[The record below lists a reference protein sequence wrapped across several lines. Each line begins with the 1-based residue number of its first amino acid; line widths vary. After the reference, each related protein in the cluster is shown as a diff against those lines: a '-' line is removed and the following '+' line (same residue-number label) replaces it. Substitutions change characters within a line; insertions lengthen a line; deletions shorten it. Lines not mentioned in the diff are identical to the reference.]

1 MITNHQS
8 PITNHKIAII
18 GSGLNRILEVYDR
31 DSFVIKQN
39 YMRNIFYKNEN
50 SLDEGVNGG
59 VNDILEFIKNN
70 PNLRAKQISDAITVP
85 LRTCERY
92 IKQLKDEDKIEFKGA
107 PKTGGYFVKKMESI
121 TDESN

>member
-107 PKTGGYFVKKMESI
+107 PKTGGYFIKKMESI

>member
-1 MITNHQS
+1 MISNHQS

-18 GSGLNRILEVYDR
+18 GSDLNRILEVYDR

-92 IKQLKDEDKIEFKGA
+92 IKQLKDEDKIEFKGHL
-107 PKTGGYFVKKMESI
+107 KQVVFWNVI
-121 TDESN
+121 